1 MRTDSRKLPHLP
13 GFNPLVR
20 GRARVVGG
28 TGISTSYNIL
38 AALRDPLL
46 PKLVCSELRVTGTG
60 EDIERVSSLAATDRR
75 NLEKLLRMSR
85 GYVLDFSDRAF
96 GEFVMDNVG
105 LDIHSDK
112 YTTRGTSKANKL
124 RALWRL
130 ESDDVVGKL
139 LVAIIDHEQDELL
152 PNGREHADHVAL
164 TRRCRQIAN
173 RLLAG
178 GSRSA

>member
-1 MRTDSRKLPHLP
+1 M
-13 GFNPLVR
+13 
-20 GRARVVGG
+20 
-28 TGISTSYNIL
+28 
-38 AALRDPLL
+38 
-46 PKLVCSELRVTGTG
+46 
-60 EDIERVSSLAATDRR
+60 SSLAATDRR
-75 NLEKLLRMSR
+75 NLEKLLRMSS
-85 GYVLDFSDRAF
+85 GYVLDFSDRTF
-96 GEFVMDNVG
+96 GEFVMDTVG

-124 RALWRL
+124 RALWRS

-139 LVAIIDHEQDELL
+139 LVALIDHEQDELL

-164 TRRCRQIAN
+164 TKRCRQIAN